1 MSTVLPDGTR
11 IFPPSTNVSAH
22 TFFANTNPAPRVG
35 VTYDITGKSE
45 WIIRGGGGVFYDR
58 SQGNSV
64 FDLLRNPPTTL
75 EPVFNNGRLQDVNPN
90 TVLLA
95 PPGLVAYEHSGK
107 IPTTYAFNLGV
118 QMKLPG
124 ASVLDISYVG
134 AINRMLIRA
143 RLARRGAAPGAA

>member
-1 MSTVLPDGTR
+1 MKVRLLYFAVLR
-11 IFPPSTNVSAH
+11 
-22 TFFANTNPAPRVG
+22 
-35 VTYDITGKSE
+35 DITGKSE

-75 EPVFNNGRLQDVNPN
+75 EPVFNNGRLQDINPN
-90 TVLLA
+90 SVLLA

-118 QMKLPG
+118 QIKLPHRTLTAWTRELPDG
-124 ASVLDISYVG
+124 KLEEYQV
-134 AINRMLIRA
+134 
-143 RLARRGAAPGAA
+143 APEE